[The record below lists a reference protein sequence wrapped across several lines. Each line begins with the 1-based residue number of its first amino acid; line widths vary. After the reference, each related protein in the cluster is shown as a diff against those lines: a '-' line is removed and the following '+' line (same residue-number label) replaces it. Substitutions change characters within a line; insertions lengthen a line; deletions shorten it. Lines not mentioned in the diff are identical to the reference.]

1 MQSQQLGCMV
11 LLCISTPEA
20 EKLAMDEDEDSGN
33 VEWITVKGSHIPVK
47 AGQTRADTV
56 MQFLKEKREKSFSEE
71 EIRKDF
77 EKLATSFK
85 NATPENYYK
94 KRENTKDASEIY
106 KKYKGQFDN
115 NSSMYKEGSD
125 PFYFEYDGET
135 YTGME
140 EPTPARYID
149 KNSTVRLTKGAYI
162 HKIPL
167 EDFDKSKFK
176 PLGYL
181 RQKYVKERGGMVDK
195 FFFDKNEK
203 ADDLKFAK
211 DEWDENKHPRN
222 KDGKFGN
229 GSGQKSIA
237 SSSKYNIVETEL
249 PKEEYGKV
257 IHELNNNL
265 SKEERNKKRITRQIG
280 DYTYI
285 VINNGFNEYIIVSKK
300 GIDDGID

>member
-1 MQSQQLGCMV
+1 MPAVRLYGAFMYN
-11 LLCISTPEA
+11 TPRIVPNS
-20 EKLAMDEDEDSGN
+20 LRGN
-33 VEWITVKGSHIPVK
+33 HIPVK
-47 AGQTRADTV
+47 AGQTRADAV

-106 KKYKGQFDN
+106 KKYKDQFDS

-211 DEWDENKHPRN
+211 DEWDENKHPRD

-229 GSGQKSIA
+229 GSGQKSSIEKSERKDKIRR
-237 SSSKYNIVETEL
+237 SSAVVNL
-249 PKEEYGKV
+249 PKDEFASVQHSFMSDVNEED
-257 IHELNNNL
+257 
-265 SKEERNKKRITRQIG
+265 RKRKSLRKAIGNYIYTGVLREDGTRDITYKRKI
-280 DYTYI
+280 
-285 VINNGFNEYIIVSKK
+285 K
-300 GIDDGID
+300 